1 MPFRT
6 GKRRISIHAPAKGA
20 TPRSYHVTSISSDF
34 NPRSREGSDAFVNVI
49 ALQHIPDFNPRSR
62 EGSDK
67 KGQAENVCPFYFNPR
82 SREGS
87 DKHLPLRHC
96 KRYISIHAPAKGATE
111 LVAIAGSMDTLFQS
125 TLPRR
130 ERRCA
135 GVFTRAGN
143 RDFNPRS
150 REGSDGHN
158 TGKLYAITSNFNP
171 RSREGSDA
179 KVVKIF
185 VCCGISIHAPAK
197 GATRGV

>member
-1 MPFRT
+1 MLSHCNIS
-6 GKRRISIHAPAKGA
+6 RISIHAPAKGA
-20 TPRSYHVTSISSDF
+20 TNIYRFAIVKGTFQSTLPRRERLSI
-34 NPRSREGSDAFVNVI
+34 
-49 ALQHIPDFNPRSR
+49 IPPDLYQST
-62 EGSDK
+62 
-67 KGQAENVCPFYFNPR
+67 
-82 SREGS
+82 
-87 DKHLPLRHC
+87 
-96 KRYISIHAPAKGATE
+96 ISIHAPAKGATE